1 MPRLLRFATLC
12 GDDYAELDFPASHG
26 GQILKYARVF
36 GLPAD
41 VLEQAFSDRSS
52 IAAFRLSF
60 APLAASSI
68 KGITNMLAYGNG
80 GAAWCKKCGLSEL
93 PARLGLLKQ
102 QVRDVAAHN
111 YANCPQEWRDA
122 CSTRPRPILTCMSL
136 MCQRGERRDLD
147 LCGEHLPAGV
157 KIFGY
162 LGDSMLVT
170 NFDEAGYVQHM
181 QTLGVLIERK
191 PLPRN
196 LSEYMVE
203 FAAITGQTFNSAPVP
218 PRQVRIDEAF
228 AYAYR
233 YLHDKAFAESC
244 SHFPHVVFAI
254 AVENSL
260 SVHTWNNRK
269 EYYNDTLCRWEIG
282 GEQKN
287 AGEDLSEILI
297 KTFSPKIFTWALT
310 DGKRKRVPTLGPM
323 DISRFFNA
331 TYLSPIG
338 TMCNQLKPRNY
349 VELDA
354 SAEARK
360 IRMFE
365 GGTCLDF
372 GRPPPVFDWEDDVAL
387 AIALNFP
394 RRAGTKMD
402 RIFRCTGVAFEDYV
416 SPERFNLA
424 RLIQT
429 SCMYRPSTFCAH
441 KNDVG
446 GIGGI
451 GVAVWRIGRILADVG
466 GHRAIDCCI
475 C

>member
-1 MPRLLRFATLC
+1 
-12 GDDYAELDFPASHG
+12 
-26 GQILKYARVF
+26 
-36 GLPAD
+36 
-41 VLEQAFSDRSS
+41 
-52 IAAFRLSF
+52 
-60 APLAASSI
+60 
-68 KGITNMLAYGNG
+68 
-80 GAAWCKKCGLSEL
+80 
-93 PARLGLLKQ
+93 
-102 QVRDVAAHN
+102 
-111 YANCPQEWRDA
+111 
-122 CSTRPRPILTCMSL
+122 
-136 MCQRGERRDLD
+136 
-147 LCGEHLPAGV
+147 
-157 KIFGY
+157 
-162 LGDSMLVT
+162 MLVT
-170 NFDEAGYVQHM
+170 NFDEAAYVQHM

-233 YLHDKAFAESC
+233 YLHDKAFADNC

-297 KTFSPKIFTWALT
+297 KTFSPRVFTWAFI

-323 DISRFFNA
+323 DISRFYNA

-354 SAEARK
+354 SAAARK

-372 GRPPPVFDWEDDVAL
+372 GSPPPVFDWQDDVAL

-402 RIFRCTGVAFEDYV
+402 RIFRCTGVAFEEYV

-429 SCMYRPSTFCAH
+429 SCLYHPSTF
-441 KNDVG
+441 
-446 GIGGI
+446 
-451 GVAVWRIGRILADVG
+451 
-466 GHRAIDCCI
+466 
-475 C
+475 